1 MWYEALG
8 KEAGDHK
15 KKNCIVVYKE
25 KMAELQLKG
34 HSNSGISCIMGPW
47 FYDHNI

>member
-15 KKNCIVVYKE
+15 KKNCIVVYKQ
-25 KMAELQLKG
+25 KTAVLRLKE
-34 HSNSGISCIMGPW
+34 HSNAGISCIIGP
-47 FYDHNI
+47 